1 MDLPQELLDAIFD
14 ELVYDGDPKFLGACS
29 LSCWSL
35 LMTARRYRFRCVS
48 ITQGRMESHGYVLG
62 NPSRECARFL
72 DLVQILEQDPCHLPP
87 RKGHPTLSSCI
98 RHLSLQLS
106 SAFQGDFDRSPFV
119 PSAQKHWVA
128 MNKKLPY
135 IFSRLTRL
143 QSVTLHFLSTRPFSW
158 HLLDPP
164 IISSLL
170 QLLRSP
176 SINTLD
182 LSHIHG
188 LPANIVLHCPNLK
201 DLRVRGLVQEQSVI
215 STYPI
220 SASQTMMPN
229 LTYPPPSLESLTLA
243 SSDHFCSVLTN
254 ILKSGDA
261 LPFKTL
267 RALHLP
273 DARSQPFNAE
283 TQVAVAASS
292 TLQYLEISFIQ
303 CVYLSGANIFPIL
316 TLTSISRSFIEWHSL
331 WIL

>member
-1 MDLPQELLDAIFD
+1 
-14 ELVYDGDPKFLGACS
+14 
-29 LSCWSL
+29 
-35 LMTARRYRFRCVS
+35 
-48 ITQGRMESHGYVLG
+48 
-62 NPSRECARFL
+62 
-72 DLVQILEQDPCHLPP
+72 
-87 RKGHPTLSSCI
+87 
-98 RHLSLQLS
+98 
-106 SAFQGDFDRSPFV
+106 
-119 PSAQKHWVA
+119 
-128 MNKKLPY
+128 
-135 IFSRLTRL
+135 
-143 QSVTLHFLSTRPFSW
+143 
-158 HLLDPP
+158 
-164 IISSLL
+164 
-170 QLLRSP
+170 
-176 SINTLD
+176 LD